1 MSTRIRLK
9 RTGKIHDPQYRVVV
23 VDQRKKRDGEAIEEL
38 GYYNPNPNPSLIHIN
53 SERVQHWLSL
63 GAQPS
68 DPVLVL
74 LKITGDWQKFKGLP
88 GAEGTLKMPEQK
100 EAPKRRSKRLRMK
113 PRPSR
118 PSTRP
123 IKSESKDL

>member
-38 GYYNPNPNPSLIHIN
+38 GYYNPNTNPSTIHID
-53 SERVQHWLSL
+53 SQKAQHWLSL

-100 EAPKRRSKRLRMK
+100 VSAQKKIEEATDEAQALKAKHAAD
-113 PRPSR
+113 
-118 PSTRP
+118 
-123 IKSESKDL
+123 EVGE

>member
-23 VDQRKKRDGEAIEEL
+23 VDQRKKRDGKVIEEV
-38 GYYNPNPNPSLIHIN
+38 GYYNPNPNPSLIHID
-53 SERVQHWLSL
+53 SEKVQRWLAV

-88 GAEGTLKMPEQK
+88 GAEGTLKMPAQK
-100 EAPKRRSKRLRMK
+100 VSAEKKVEEVSDEAQALKAKHAAD
-113 PRPSR
+113 
-118 PSTRP
+118 
-123 IKSESKDL
+123 EVGE

>member
-9 RTGKIHDPQYRVVV
+9 RMGKMHDPQYRVVV

-100 EAPKRRSKRLRMK
+100 VSAQKKIEEASDEAQALKAKHAAD
-113 PRPSR
+113 
-118 PSTRP
+118 
-123 IKSESKDL
+123 EVGE

>member
-53 SERVQHWLSL
+53 SERVQHWLYL

-100 EAPKRRSKRLRMK
+100 VSAQKKIEEASDEAQALKAKHAAD
-113 PRPSR
+113 
-118 PSTRP
+118 
-123 IKSESKDL
+123 EVGE

>member
-53 SERVQHWLSL
+53 SERVQYWLSL

-100 EAPKRRSKRLRMK
+100 VSAQKKIEEASDEAQALKAKHAAD
-113 PRPSR
+113 
-118 PSTRP
+118 
-123 IKSESKDL
+123 EVGE

>member
-23 VDQRKKRDGEAIEEL
+23 VDQRKKRDGEVIEEV
-38 GYYNPNPNPSLIHIN
+38 GYYNPNPNPSLIHID
-53 SERVQHWLSL
+53 SEKVQRWLSL

-88 GAEGTLKMPEQK
+88 GAEGSLEMPAQKVSAEKKVEKVTDEAQALKAKHAADEVG
-100 EAPKRRSKRLRMK
+100 E
-113 PRPSR
+113 
-118 PSTRP
+118 
-123 IKSESKDL
+123 

>member
-9 RTGKIHDPQYRVVV
+9 RTGKIHGPQYRVVV
-23 VDQRKKRDGEAIEEL
+23 VDQRKKRDGKAIEEV
-38 GYYNPNPNPSLIHIN
+38 GYYNPNANPSLIHID
-53 SERVQHWLSL
+53 SQKIQRWLSL

-100 EAPKRRSKRLRMK
+100 ESAQKKIEEASDKARALMAKHAAD
-113 PRPSR
+113 
-118 PSTRP
+118 
-123 IKSESKDL
+123 EVGE

>member
-38 GYYNPNPNPSLIHIN
+38 GYYNPNPSPSLIHIN

-100 EAPKRRSKRLRMK
+100 VSAQKKIEETSDEAQALKAKHAAD
-113 PRPSR
+113 
-118 PSTRP
+118 
-123 IKSESKDL
+123 EVGE